1 MRLKQSAMRLNKA
14 FLLGISLVLLA
25 GCGKKDADPARSM
38 SGAQSES
45 VLADT
50 KDDDG
55 APGVHVVLQVTEP
68 EEFVFE
74 IGDEGCSAGQAKL
87 YLSNMADS
95 YQSVYGQTIM
105 SRTSEGVS
113 FGQKL
118 KDSALSRLVAVKTMA
133 LFAAERGAQLD
144 ESDEQRVAQAAN
156 AYLGRT
162 SSSIRQAQGITD
174 EDVVASYRELA
185 LADKVYQQI
194 LEETEPEISDD
205 EARIVTVSQILI
217 KTYRIDQSGS
227 RQPFSEQ
234 EKRDAYQKALSV
246 LSRLNQ
252 GDDFDQVA
260 ATANEGDRI
269 TVSFGKDEREEA
281 ISEAAFALGTD
292 EISRVVETSDGYLIM
307 KCLQSFD
314 REQTDKR
321 KVQIAKMRK
330 EETFSRMYEDFAS
343 QLTRALNEEEWNRIS
358 IDTAAAPGDEGT
370 NFFTVYQEFFG
381 RE

>member
-1 MRLKQSAMRLNKA
+1 
-14 FLLGISLVLLA
+14 
-25 GCGKKDADPARSM
+25 M

-50 KDDDG
+50 KDGDG

-194 LEETEPEISDD
+194 LEDTEPEISDD

-358 IDTAAAPGDEGT
+358 IDTAAAPGGEGT